1 MKRLAVLMLGLG
13 LAISSV
19 AVTFAQDTADTTTK
33 KKKKKKSGDEQKKE
47 MTQQQQQK

>member
-19 AVTFAQDTADTTTK
+19 AVSFAQDTGTDTGK
-33 KKKKKKSGDEQKKE
+33 KKKKKKGGGDTTKQQ
-47 MTQQQQQK
+47 MTQQQQK

>member
-19 AVTFAQDTADTTTK
+19 AVTFAQDTGTDTSQK
-33 KKKKKKSGDEQKKE
+33 KKKKKKGDDEQKKE
-47 MTQQQQQK
+47 MTQQK

>member
-19 AVTFAQDTADTTTK
+19 AVTFAQDTGTDTGK
-33 KKKKKKSGDEQKKE
+33 KKKKKKGGGDTTKQQ
-47 MTQQQQQK
+47 MTQQQK